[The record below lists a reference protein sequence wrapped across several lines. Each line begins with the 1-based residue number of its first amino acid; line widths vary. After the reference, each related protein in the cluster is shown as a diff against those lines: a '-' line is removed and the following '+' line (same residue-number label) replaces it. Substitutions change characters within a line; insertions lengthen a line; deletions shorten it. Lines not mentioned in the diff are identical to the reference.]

1 MNTPNALSEKRLN
14 LWNQMQDLLK
24 RAKAENRSLS
34 ADEHEQFG
42 KMDKDLTELKAQI
55 DTELRAA
62 ALSAEFDTTEPK
74 PKETRGS
81 GNERKDYD
89 NAFGRLLR
97 KGPGELSQAE
107 VQLIERR
114 GTATQ
119 IVGTDS
125 LGGYLVKDI
134 WSDQIDSTM
143 KAFGGMLESGYVFKT
158 DSGGDFKIPTDDN
171 RTTVA
176 HIPGENT
183 QSIVSDET
191 FGIKTLGA
199 FVVDSYW
206 IKATYEMLSDSAYDL
221 EGYIRDRI
229 AERIGRKLNTYLT
242 TGAGTTEPTGVVT
255 SSTLGKTCA
264 AVGAVTRSEI
274 LDLIHS
280 VDPAYR
286 KSKSAKLMFN
296 DATLLAIKKLT
307 IGSGD
312 DRPLWQPS
320 IITGEPDKL
329 EGYPIVINQDI
340 ASMGATNKFMIFGDF
355 SKYWIRKVWDIA
367 MVVSKEK
374 YIDYRAMAY
383 NGFARYDGLLVDTG
397 AVKHMKN
404 AAS

>member
-1 MNTPNALSEKRLN
+1 MNTPNALQEKRLN

-24 RAKAENRSLS
+24 RAKSENRSLS

-42 KMDKDLTELKAQI
+42 KMDKDLTALKAQI

-74 PKETRGS
+74 KETRS
-81 GNERKDYD
+81 GEKKDY
-89 NAFGRLLR
+89 NSAFGRLIR
-97 KGPGELSQAE
+97 TGPGGLTPEEAQLLAE
-107 VQLIERR
+107 KR

-134 WSDQIDSTM
+134 WSEQIDSTM
-143 KAFGGMLESGYVFKT
+143 KQFGGMLENSYVFKT
-158 DSGGDFKIPTDDN
+158 DTGGDFKIPTDDN
-171 RTTVA
+171 RATVA

-191 FGIKTLGA
+191 FGIKTMGA
-199 FVVDSYW
+199 FVIDSYW

-229 AERIGRKLNTYLT
+229 AERIGRKLNTYMT
-242 TGAGTTEPTGVVT
+242 TGTGSGEPAGVVT
-255 SSTLGKTCA
+255 GSTLGKTCA
-264 AVGAVTRSEI
+264 AVAAVTRSEI

-286 KSKSAKLMFN
+286 KSKSCKLMFN
-296 DATLLAIKKLT
+296 DSTLLAIKKLT
-307 IGSGD
+307 IGSAD

-329 EGYPIVINQDI
+329 EGYPIVINQDMG
-340 ASMGATNKFMIFGDF
+340 SMATGVKFGLFGDF
-355 SKYWIRKVWDIA
+355 SKYWIRKVWDVA
-367 MVVSKEK
+367 LVVSKEK

-383 NGFARYDGLLVDTG
+383 NGFARYDGLLVNTA
-397 AVKHMKN
+397 AVKHIKN
-404 AAS
+404 A

>member
-1 MNTPNALSEKRLN
+1 MNTPNALNEKRLN

-24 RAKAENRSLS
+24 RAKAENRNLS

-42 KMDKDLTELKAQI
+42 KMDKDLTALKAQI

-74 PKETRGS
+74 KEIRA
-81 GNERKDYD
+81 EKKDY
-89 NAFGRLLR
+89 NSAFGRLLR
-97 KGPGELSQAE
+97 TGPGGLTSEEAQILAE
-107 VQLIERR
+107 KR

-143 KAFGGMLESGYVFKT
+143 KQFGGMLENGYVFKT
-158 DSGGDFKIPTDDN
+158 ETGGDFKIPTDDN
-171 RTTVA
+171 RATVA

-191 FGIKTLGA
+191 FGIKTMGA
-199 FVVDSYW
+199 FVIDSYW
-206 IKATYEMLSDSAYDL
+206 IKATYEMLADSAYDL

-242 TGAGTTEPTGVVT
+242 TGTGSGEPAGVVT
-255 SSTLGKTCA
+255 GSTLGKTCA
-264 AVGAVTRSEI
+264 AVAAVTRSEI

-286 KSKSAKLMFN
+286 KSKFCKLMFN
-296 DATLLAIKKLT
+296 DSTLLAIKKLT
-307 IGSGD
+307 IGSSD

-329 EGYPIVINQDI
+329 EGYPIVINQDM
-340 ASMGATNKFMIFGDF
+340 ASMATGNKFGLFGDF

-367 MVVSKEK
+367 LVVSKEK

-383 NGFARYDGLLVDTG
+383 NGFARYDGLLVNTA
-397 AVKHMKN
+397 AVKHIKN
-404 AAS
+404 A

>member
-1 MNTPNALSEKRLN
+1 MNTPNALNEKRLN

-24 RAKAENRSLS
+24 RAKAENRNLS

-42 KMDKDLTELKAQI
+42 KMDKDLTALKAQI

-74 PKETRGS
+74 KEIRA
-81 GNERKDYD
+81 EKKDY
-89 NAFGRLLR
+89 NSAFGRLLR
-97 KGPGELSQAE
+97 TGPGGLTSEEAQILAE
-107 VQLIERR
+107 KR

-143 KAFGGMLESGYVFKT
+143 KQFGGMLENCYVFKT
-158 DSGGDFKIPTDDN
+158 ETGGDFKIPTDDN
-171 RTTVA
+171 RATVA

-191 FGIKTLGA
+191 FGIKTMGA
-199 FVVDSYW
+199 FVIDSYW
-206 IKATYEMLSDSAYDL
+206 IKATYEMLADSAYDL

-242 TGAGTTEPTGVVT
+242 TGTGSGEPAGVVT
-255 SSTLGKTCA
+255 GSTLGKTCA
-264 AVGAVTRSEI
+264 AVAAVTRSEI

-286 KSKSAKLMFN
+286 KSKSCKLMFN
-296 DATLLAIKKLT
+296 DSTLLAIKKLT
-307 IGSGD
+307 IGSAD

-320 IITGEPDKL
+320 IIMGEPDKL
-329 EGYPIVINQDI
+329 EGYPIVINQDMG
-340 ASMGATNKFMIFGDF
+340 SMATGVKFGLFGDF

-367 MVVSKEK
+367 LVVSKEK

-383 NGFARYDGLLVDTG
+383 NGFARYDGLLVNTA
-397 AVKHMKN
+397 AVKHIKN
-404 AAS
+404 A